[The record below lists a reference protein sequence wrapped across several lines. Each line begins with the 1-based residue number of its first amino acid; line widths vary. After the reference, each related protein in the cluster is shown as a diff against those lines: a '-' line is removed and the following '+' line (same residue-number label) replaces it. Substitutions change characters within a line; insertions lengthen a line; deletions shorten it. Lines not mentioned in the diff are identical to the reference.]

1 MERFRNILGW
11 EMGISRLPTG
21 YGLVTDMT
29 LMPLELRLLDKSM
42 VRKCFDTGFIVIRW
56 ILGCDL
62 PMHKSGLGQNEAGV
76 GAFVRAVI
84 VGGASATKCS
94 LYIDLS
100 V

>member
-1 MERFRNILGW
+1 MVNPSEF
-11 EMGISRLPTG
+11 
-21 YGLVTDMT
+21 GLVTLTQIPFELT
-29 LMPLELRLLDKSM
+29 LFVELVVWKL
-42 VRKCFDTGFIVIRW
+42 FDTGFIVIRW